1 MSAAPTHDTD
11 SDDDDD
17 DEFVPALGAGQRRL

>member
-1 MSAAPTHDTD
+1 MKLTISD

-17 DEFVPALGAGQRRL
+17 EFNIRHSVGLAADMRP